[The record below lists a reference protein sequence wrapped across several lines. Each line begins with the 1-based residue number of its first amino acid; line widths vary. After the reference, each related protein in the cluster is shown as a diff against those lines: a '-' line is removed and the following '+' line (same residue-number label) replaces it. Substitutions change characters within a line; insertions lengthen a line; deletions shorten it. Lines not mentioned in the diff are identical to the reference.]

1 MSEAA
6 EGHKEHVRRWIAA
19 FNDRDHAAEAD
30 ARAPGY
36 VAYAPGVPPLDSD
49 AWTAFTGGFVE
60 AFPDLRLTVEDVL
73 AEGDMTAAR
82 VGFRG
87 THTGRFQGLPPTGRT
102 VDFSAIEINRMEGG
116 RVAEHWVQMD
126 QLAMLQQLG
135 LMVVPGPRLLL
146 RILRHKVTGLRPRA
160 LLRRK

>member
-1 MSEAA
+1 VSGTA
-6 EGHKEHVRRWIAA
+6 EDHKDHVRRWISA
-19 FNDRDHAAEAD
+19 FNDRDEAAEAD

-36 VAYAPGVPPLDSD
+36 VGHAPGVPAMDSE
-49 AWTAFTGGFVE
+49 AWQEFIGGFVE

-87 THTGRFQGLPPTGRT
+87 THTGSFQGLPPTGRA
-102 VDFSAIEINRMEGG
+102 VDFSAIEINRMEDG

-146 RILRHKVTGLRPRA
+146 RILRHKLTGLRPRMP
-160 LLRRK
+160 RRRE